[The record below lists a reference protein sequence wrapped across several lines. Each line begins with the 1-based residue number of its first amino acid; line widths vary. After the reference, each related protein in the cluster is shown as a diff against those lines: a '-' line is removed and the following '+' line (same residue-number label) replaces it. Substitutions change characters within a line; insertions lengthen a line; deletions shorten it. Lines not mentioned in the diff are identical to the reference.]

1 MNTHPKTDECIK
13 MLCNAQLA
21 ITPLLYDGISNFDK
35 GRTNKIIN
43 FQNRIIAMLNYRLM
57 PSCVI
62 TIPDNAD
69 IETARKNR
77 LLQDIRDFEA
87 FWYAMKNYPLV
98 TVNDLENE
106 FWSICPDLGS
116 LNKFLDVM
124 LVKFDDVNYNYDTDI
139 YTIKKQYRVLNKC
152 VETGIISEEEVNTM
166 FWNIHF
172 IAVEYNL
179 KMEIIRKV
187 YKTFREMANHQQTKG
202 KNLVQ
207 PPPKPLHFTKC
218 FTTDEQKNLFDGLI
232 KAGLLEKEKYSH
244 FCYVFGG
251 TDIPDN
257 EKPFKPLQW
266 AGTLKELH
274 YFITKCFPK
283 EINQWKKAVNCFIK
297 ENESINKKSLSTAM
311 DKYDKLPESS
321 ATIDKLCK

>member
-69 IETARKNR
+69 IETARENR

-139 YTIKKQYRVLNKC
+139 DTIKKQYRVLNKC

-187 YKTFREMANHQQTKG
+187 YKTFRKMANHQQTKE

-207 PPPKPLHFTKC
+207 PPQLT
-218 FTTDEQKNLFDGLI
+218 
-232 KAGLLEKEKYSH
+232 
-244 FCYVFGG
+244 
-251 TDIPDN
+251 
-257 EKPFKPLQW
+257 
-266 AGTLKELH
+266 KELTPEQIENLKK
-274 YFITKCFPK
+274 YFISGFRGIGNNYNNFDEFFIPELTKYINSKSNKELARIAFIIYECKYFNQYPK
-283 EINQWKKAVNCFIK
+283 NISYNKWLFIFYDIMGIK
-297 ENESINKKSLSTAM
+297 EGTQYKPNQHKRDKILNEMKNDFNFLF
-311 DKYDKLPESS
+311 
-321 ATIDKLCK
+321 

>member
-69 IETARKNR
+69 IETARENR

-139 YTIKKQYRVLNKC
+139 DTIKKQYRVLNKC

-187 YKTFREMANHQQTKG
+187 YKTFRKMANHQQTKE

-207 PPPKPLHFTKC
+207 PPQLTKELTPEQIEKLKSYFIPQFKGIGNNTNDFENLLIPDLNNIIKRQKAKECAMIAAIIYDCRYFKSTNKPTFNNWRNE
-218 FTTDEQKNLFDGLI
+218 FYNIMGI
-232 KAGLLEKEKYSH
+232 KTHTIYKKSVLEKENKY
-244 FCYVFGG
+244 
-251 TDIPDN
+251 N
-257 EKPFKPLQW
+257 KLR
-266 AGTLKELH
+266 
-274 YFITKCFPK
+274 
-283 EINQWKKAVNCFIK
+283 EIFNYLNI
-297 ENESINKKSLSTAM
+297 
-311 DKYDKLPESS
+311 
-321 ATIDKLCK
+321 